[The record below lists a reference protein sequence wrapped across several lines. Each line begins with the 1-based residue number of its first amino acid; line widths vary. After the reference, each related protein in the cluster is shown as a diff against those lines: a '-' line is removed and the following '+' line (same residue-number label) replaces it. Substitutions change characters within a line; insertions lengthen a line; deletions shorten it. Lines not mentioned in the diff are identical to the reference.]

1 MSFRVVRSSKFRHVY
16 GQALKREQCYDN
28 IRVSKSSW
36 DSTFCAVNPK
46 FLAIIV
52 ESAGGGAFIVLP
64 HNKVGRIAADHA
76 LVGGHKGPV
85 LDIAWC
91 PHNDNVIA
99 SGSEDC
105 VVKVWQIPDGGLTR
119 TITEPVVDLVYHQR
133 RVGLVL
139 WHPSALNV
147 LLTAGSDNLIVIW
160 NVGTGEVLVRI
171 ECHPDT
177 IYSACWNWDGSQLVT
192 TCKDKKIRILNPRSG
207 EMLAE
212 AIAHEG
218 SKATRAIFLRHGLIF
233 TTGFNRSSERQYSLR
248 APDALGDPI
257 VMVDLDTSN
266 GVMFPLYDPDTNMI
280 YLCGKGDSVIRYF
293 EVTPEQPFVHY
304 INQFQTP
311 DSQRAI
317 GLMPKR
323 GCDVSTCELARFYR
337 LNNSGLCQVISMI
350 VPRKSELFQEDLY
363 PDTLADEA
371 SISAEDWISGSDAD
385 PQLVSLKDR
394 VFVEKGGYVS
404 QSQSTTL
411 TVTKKSNV
419 LDKMPPRGPKSGPV
433 AGATATTTAS
443 SATSNGASAAN
454 GTTQSTS
461 PAHTTSQQE
470 TVIVSGVSEQA
481 LTDLRTKFEDEFRK
495 LKAII
500 VKHENRIRS
509 LEATMKAMADR
520 GATDATDSAL
530 LNTSTP
536 SPTIVGT
543 NQTGTTPHDEQHGD
557 GGSHYTNTNL
567 APDEV

>member
-207 EMLAE
+207 EILTE

-266 GVMFPLYDPDTNMI
+266 GVMFPLYDPDTNLI

-317 GLMPKR
+317 GMMPKR

-385 PQLVSLKDR
+385 PQLVSLK
-394 VFVEKGGYVS
+394 GGYVS

-419 LDKMPPRGPKSGPV
+419 LDKMPPRGPKSSPV
-433 AGATATTTAS
+433 AGAAATTTSTATSNGSSGASNGTTQSSAPATTAS
-443 SATSNGASAAN
+443 SAAS
-454 GTTQSTS
+454 Q
-461 PAHTTSQQE
+461 PE
-470 TVIVSGVSEQA
+470 PVVISGVSEQA

-509 LEATMKAMADR
+509 LEATVKAMADR
-520 GATDATDSAL
+520 GLTEPDAPL

-543 NQTGTTPHDEQHGD
+543 NQSVANAHDDQHGD
-557 GGSHYTNTNL
+557 GGGHYTNTNL

>member
-105 VVKVWQIPDGGLTR
+105 VVKVWQIPDGGLSR
-119 TITEPVVDLVYHQR
+119 TMTEPVVDLVYHQR

-147 LLTAGSDNLIVIW
+147 LLTAGSDNLIVVW

-192 TCKDKKIRILNPRSG
+192 TCKDKKIRILNPRTG
-207 EMLAE
+207 EILNE

-266 GVMFPLYDPDTNMI
+266 GVMFPLYDPDTNLI

-317 GLMPKR
+317 GMIPKR
-323 GCDVSTCELARFYR
+323 GCDVSTCEVARFYR
-337 LNNSGLCQVISMI
+337 LNNSGLCQVISMT

-371 SISAEDWISGSDAD
+371 SISAEDWISGVDAD
-385 PQLVSLKDR
+385 PQLVSLK
-394 VFVEKGGYVS
+394 GGYVS
-404 QSQSTTL
+404 QTQSTQL

-419 LDKMPPRGPKSGPV
+419 LDKMPPRGPKNAPV
-433 AGATATTTAS
+433 AGSPAATTTS
-443 SATSNGASAAN
+443 TVTTTSNGAAAAN
-454 GTTQSTS
+454 GTTSSVTQVN
-461 PAHTTSQQE
+461 AVNAGSQQPAQV
-470 TVIVSGVSEQA
+470 VISGVSEQA
-481 LTDLRTKFEDEFRK
+481 LADLRTKFEDEFRK

-509 LEATMKAMADR
+509 MEATIKAMVDR
-520 GATDATDSAL
+520 GLTETDGPL

-536 SPTIVGT
+536 SPTIVAT
-543 NQTGTTPHDEQHGD
+543 NQSATAQDDHHGD
-557 GGSHYTNTNL
+557 GGGHYTNTNL

>member
-207 EMLAE
+207 EILAE

-266 GVMFPLYDPDTNMI
+266 GVMFPLYDPDTNLI

-363 PDTLADEA
+363 PDTLSDEA
-371 SISAEDWISGSDAD
+371 SISAEDWISGADAD
-385 PQLVSLKDR
+385 PQLVSL
-394 VFVEKGGYVS
+394 KGGYVS
-404 QSQSTTL
+404 QSQSTQL

-419 LDKMPPRGPKSGPV
+419 LDKMPPRGPKNAPG
-433 AGATATTTAS
+433 AGAAATTTAAPA
-443 SATSNGASAAN
+443 ATSNGSATAN

-461 PAHTTSQQE
+461 PANTTSQQPE

-520 GATDATDSAL
+520 GLTDATDAAL

-543 NQTGTTPHDEQHGD
+543 NQTGTSHDDQHGD